1 MYLIALDENS
11 ICDIYVPIPA
21 AVDINLKELAALEQT
36 IKRELQC
43 DQPIAG
49 AVNFNVAVVD
59 PNTTI
64 IYYKLSGG
72 LFDLDSTEVVRQKAC
87 AKN

>member
-36 IKRELQC
+36 IKREH
-43 DQPIAG
+43 QPDAG